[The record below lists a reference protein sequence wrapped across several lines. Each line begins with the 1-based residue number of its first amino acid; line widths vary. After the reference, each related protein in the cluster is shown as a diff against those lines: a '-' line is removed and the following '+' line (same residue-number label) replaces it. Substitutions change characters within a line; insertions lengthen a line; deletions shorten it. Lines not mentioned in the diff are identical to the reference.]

1 MHGPTHRRTHRR
13 TYALAAATVA
23 TATATTAALALTLAP
38 AAIAAPRT
46 EPAPQPTPV
55 TSDFNGDGYADLA
68 VGVPDATV
76 NGKAKAGY
84 VNLVWGGAKG
94 VGSLRKHPG
103 QPGHRRGPRRPRG
116 GRPLRGVRRAGRT

>member
-1 MHGPTHRRTHRR
+1 MHRRTHRR

-23 TATATTAALALTLAP
+23 TTTATTAALALTLATG
-38 AAIAAPRT
+38 AIAAPRT
-46 EPAPQPTPV
+46 EPAPTPTAA

-68 VGVPDATV
+68 VGMPDATV

-94 VGSLRKHPG
+94 LGGYGSIRVSQATPEVPG
-103 QPGHRRGPRRPRG
+103 SR
-116 GRPLRGVRRAGRT
+116 RRATASARPSCCGT